1 MIRDDP
7 RVAAETR
14 RVLSIPDGAA
24 LDFHP
29 IEKGGSD
36 RSFHRVTCDGAPL
49 AILMRYGNER
59 EENGLFVGIGRYL
72 EDIGVPV
79 PHILGENVAL
89 RLVWL
94 QDLGTMDLCAL
105 SGRPWPE
112 RRALYGRAVEG
123 IASLHR
129 RDPEEP
135 AARGL
140 ALSPGFDARLY
151 HWEHEYFLENFVG
164 RVCGLPADGARAS
177 VVADFGRLT
186 EMLLAAPRA
195 LVHRDFQS
203 QNIMVQGEGV
213 GFVDFQGMR
222 VGTAYYDLASLLF
235 DPYVALSAGERD
247 DLLRDCG
254 DLYEVARGGSEN
266 FRRMAYVAGCQ
277 RLMQA
282 LGAYGFLG
290 LVKGRAAFLAHV
302 PRGLRRLLEAI
313 QGAADFPR
321 LGDLARRCGDA
332 LDGRPQPS

>member
-1 MIRDDP
+1 MIGSEP
-7 RVAAETR
+7 LVVAETR
-14 RVLSIPDGAA
+14 RVLSIPDGSDLEFQA
-24 LDFHP
+24 

-36 RSFHRVTCDGAPL
+36 RSFHRVACAGAPM

-72 EDIGVPV
+72 AGIGVPV
-79 PHILGENVAL
+79 PRILGENREL
-89 RLVWL
+89 RLIWL
-94 QDLGTMDLCAL
+94 QDLGTTDLCGL
-105 SGRPWPE
+105 SGRPWPG
-112 RRALYGRAVEG
+112 RRAPYGRALEG
-123 IASLHR
+123 IAALHR
-129 RDPEEP
+129 RDPDEP

-140 ALSPGFDARLY
+140 TLSPSFDARLY

-164 RVCGLPADGARAS
+164 RVCGLAADGARAS
-177 VVADFGRLT
+177 VAAEFGRLT

-203 QNIMVQGEGV
+203 QNVMVHGEGV

-254 DLYEVARGGSEN
+254 DLYEQARGGPED

-290 LVKGRAAFLAHV
+290 LVKGRTAFLAHV
-302 PRGLRRLLEAI
+302 PRGLRRLVEAI
-313 QGAADFPR
+313 DGAGDFAR
-321 LGDLARRCGDA
+321 LADLARRCADA
-332 LDGRPQPS
+332 LERRA